1 MIAIM
6 QDYGEVVCCV
16 GSSFN
21 SANPAIFIQA
31 DIGWVLCLKNSHS
44 WLNLF
49 SFFIECTDSCVNVLR
64 LEKKELKWHFTS
76 FF

>member
-31 DIGWVLCLKNSHS
+31 DIGWVLRLKNSYS
-44 WLNLF
+44 WLN
-49 SFFIECTDSCVNVLR
+49 
-64 LEKKELKWHFTS
+64 
-76 FF
+76 

>member
-1 MIAIM
+1 MGLCTALIVLSTQSTLHIGLFFAAVQEMISIM

-31 DIGWVLCLKNSHS
+31 DI
-44 WLNLF
+44 
-49 SFFIECTDSCVNVLR
+49 R
-64 LEKKELKWHFTS
+64 
-76 FF
+76 

>member
-1 MIAIM
+1 MSFFFINIAELDLCSIWFDCIALFVLAAVQEMISIM

-31 DIGWVLCLKNSHS
+31 DI
-44 WLNLF
+44 
-49 SFFIECTDSCVNVLR
+49 R
-64 LEKKELKWHFTS
+64 
-76 FF
+76 

>member
-1 MIAIM
+1 M

-31 DIGWVLCLKNSHS
+31 DIRRVQVLQNHFI
-44 WLNLF
+44 WLLF
-49 SFFIECTDSCVNVLR
+49 YNHMTLFWL
-64 LEKKELKWHFTS
+64 LEQQLLFQANYSYYLEI
-76 FF
+76 